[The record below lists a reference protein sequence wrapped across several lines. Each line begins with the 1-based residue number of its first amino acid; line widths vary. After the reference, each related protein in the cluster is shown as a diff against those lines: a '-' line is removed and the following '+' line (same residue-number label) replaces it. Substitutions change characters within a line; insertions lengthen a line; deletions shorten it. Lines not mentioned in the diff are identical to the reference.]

1 MLPAQHKLNSSAQFR
16 ATMKKGRRAGSN
28 HVVVHLWD
36 SAESVDGAGAQGEIS
51 VSGGPR
57 FGLIVSKAVGNAV
70 LRHRTSR
77 RLRHICARITADSP
91 ELLRPTHQV
100 VIRAL
105 AGSAE
110 VSSAELD
117 REIRRNLKKASRVRQ
132 SR

>member
-1 MLPAQHKLNSSAQFR
+1 MLPAQHKLHSSAQFR
-16 ATMKKGRRAGSN
+16 ATMKRGRRAGSD

-36 SAESVDGAGAQGEIS
+36 SAESVDATGEQGEIS

-77 RLRHICARITADSP
+77 RLRHVCAGIMAQHP
-91 ELLRPTHQV
+91 ELLRPSHQV

-117 REIRRNLKKASRVRQ
+117 REIHRALKRAARVHRSR
-132 SR
+132 